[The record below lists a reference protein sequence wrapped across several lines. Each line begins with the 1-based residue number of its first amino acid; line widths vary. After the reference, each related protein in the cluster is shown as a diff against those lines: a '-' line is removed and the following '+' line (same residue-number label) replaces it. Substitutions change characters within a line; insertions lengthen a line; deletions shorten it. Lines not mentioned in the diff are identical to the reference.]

1 MILSAFT
8 LISHNTQKS
17 TGTVQYRYCTV
28 QVLYSTGTVNI
39 LSSDPPCTDDIARF
53 KALHLIKNVEENFV
67 FLTRKVFYAKNVFL
81 VSKK

>member
-8 LISHNTQKS
+8 LISHNTQK
-17 TGTVQYRYCTV
+17 
-28 QVLYSTGTVNI
+28 STGTVNI

-53 KALHLIKNVEENFV
+53 KALHLIKNVDVV

>member
-8 LISHNTQKS
+8 LISFNTQK
-17 TGTVQYRYCTV
+17 
-28 QVLYSTGTVNI
+28 STGTVNI

-53 KALHLIKNVEENFV
+53 KALHLKQLNLIKNVEENFV

>member
-8 LISHNTQKS
+8 LISHNTQK
-17 TGTVQYRYCTV
+17 
-28 QVLYSTGTVNI
+28 STGTVNI